1 MANRI
6 EHNADQSRF
15 EIYVDDALAGYA
27 DYVEA
32 HGVRDF
38 GHTVTEPDF
47 RGQGI
52 AGQVATMRAVSSDAR
67 ATHVREFYLGDVE
80 ARLAGERRLYRFYT
94 YGDDAAL
101 FLLDARSFR
110 DTELAPVA
118 DPTDP
123 ASWTRSAQPVF
134 AQSAANGVYAPG
146 HNGFF
151 KSPDGKQDWIIYH
164 ANAGPNWKCDKRRS
178 PRIQRFHWRS
188 DGAPDFGVPVKTG
201 VPQAAPSR

>member
-52 AGQVATMRAVSSDAR
+52 AGQVVK
-67 ATHVREFYLGDVE
+67 
-80 ARLAGERRLYRFYT
+80 
-94 YGDDAAL
+94 AAL
-101 FLLDARSFR
+101 
-110 DTELAPVA
+110 DTTREQGLKIVPSCSYVA
-118 DPTDP
+118 KY
-123 ASWTRSAQPVF
+123 V
-134 AQSAANGVYAPG
+134 QSHPEYA
-146 HNGFF
+146 
-151 KSPDGKQDWIIYH
+151 DLV
-164 ANAGPNWKCDKRRS
+164 A
-178 PRIQRFHWRS
+178 
-188 DGAPDFGVPVKTG
+188 
-201 VPQAAPSR
+201 